1 MTVLETNN
9 LSKSYGDVQVLD
21 DLSLSVEDEGQI
33 VGILGPNG
41 IGKTTLLEI
50 LTGQQPQDEGDVSV
64 LSYDLPEDSKPLKF
78 EIGVLP
84 EKEAP
89 PSFLTAREYL
99 TFVGKDR
106 GMSEEKIDER
116 MDYWADVLQFSDV
129 LDVLGSDLSR
139 GQQQKVMISQA
150 FLHEPE
156 LVFIDEPLANLDPII
171 QSIFIDEL
179 KEYTDRGNT
188 IIVSTHQVDFAL
200 DVCSELHL
208 FPQTEKNHKILEDV
222 DSLTS
227 EEVISML
234 SGGDTDD
241 S

>member
-1 MTVLETNN
+1 MTVLEVTN
-9 LSKSYGDVQVLD
+9 LSKAYGDVQVLD
-21 DLSLSVEDEGQI
+21 DLSLSVEEEGQI

-50 LTGQQPQDEGDVSV
+50 LTAQQPPDSGEVSV
-64 LSYDLPEDSKPLKF
+64 LSYDLPKDSTALKF

-106 GMSEEKIDER
+106 GMSEEDIDER
-116 MDYWADVLQFSDV
+116 IEYWSEVLQFSEV

-171 QSIFIDEL
+171 QSIFVNEL
-179 KEYTDRGNT
+179 LEYTEEGNT
-188 IIVSTHQVDFAL
+188 ILVSTHQVDFAL

-208 FPQTEKNHKILEDV
+208 FPRSEKNHQILTDV
-222 DSLTS
+222 DELTQ
-227 EEVISML
+227 EQVISML
-234 SGGDTDD
+234 SGGDEDD

>member
-1 MTVLETNN
+1 MTVLEVTN
-9 LSKSYGDVQVLD
+9 LSKAYGDVEVLD
-21 DLSLSVEDEGQI
+21 KLSLSVEESGQI

-41 IGKTTLLEI
+41 RGKTTLLEI
-50 LTGQQPQDEGDVSV
+50 LTGQQPQDSGDVTV
-64 LSYDLPEDSKPLKF
+64 LDYELPDESTSLKF

-99 TFVGKDR
+99 TFVAKDR
-106 GMSEEKIDER
+106 GLKEDTIEERIEYWSE
-116 MDYWADVLQFSDV
+116 VLQFSDV

-150 FLHEPE
+150 FLHKPD

-171 QSIFIDEL
+171 QSIFINEL
-179 KEYTDRGNT
+179 EEYVENNNT
-188 IIVSTHQVDFAL
+188 VIVSTHQVDFAL
-200 DVCSELHL
+200 NVCSELHL
-208 FPQTEKNHKILEDV
+208 FPQTKSHQLLSDV
-222 DSLTS
+222 DKLTQ
-227 EEVISML
+227 EQVISML
-234 SGGDTDD
+234 GGGDQDD

>member
-1 MTVLETNN
+1 MN
-9 LSKSYGDVQVLD
+9 LSKAYGDVQVLD
-21 DLSLSVEDEGQI
+21 DLSLSVEEKGQI

-50 LTGQQPQDEGDVSV
+50 LTGQQPQDSGKATV
-64 LSYDLPEDSKPLKF
+64 LSYKLPEESTALKF

-106 GMSEEKIDER
+106 GMNEDKVDER
-116 MDYWADVLQFSDV
+116 IEYWSEVLQFSEV

-150 FLHEPE
+150 FLHEPD

-179 KEYTDRGNT
+179 KSYTEDGNT
-188 IIVSTHQVDFAL
+188 IVLSTHQVDFAL

-208 FPQTEKNHKILEDV
+208 FPRSEKDHQILTDIDQVTQEK
-222 DSLTS
+222 
-227 EEVISML
+227 VISML
-234 SGGDTDD
+234 SGGDKNDK
-241 S
+241 

>member
-1 MTVLETNN
+1 MTVLEVAN
-9 LSKSYGDVQVLD
+9 LSKAYGDVQVLD
-21 DLSLSVEDEGQI
+21 ELSLSIEEEGQI

-41 IGKTTLLEI
+41 IGKTTLLEV
-50 LTGQQPQDEGDVSV
+50 LTSQQPPDSGQVSV
-64 LSYDLPEDSKPLKF
+64 LDFDLPDESTALKF
-78 EIGVLP
+78 EIGILP

-106 GMSEEKIDER
+106 GMTEDEIDER
-116 MDYWADVLQFSDV
+116 VEYWSEVLQFTEV
-129 LDVLGSDLSR
+129 LDILGSDLSR
-139 GQQQKVMISQA
+139 GQQQKVMIAQA

-171 QSIFIDEL
+171 QSIFVNEL
-179 KEYTDRGNT
+179 KEYTEEGNT
-188 IIVSTHQVDFAL
+188 IVVSTHQVEFAL

-208 FPQTEKNHKILEDV
+208 FPRSEKNHQILTDV
-222 DSLTS
+222 DALTQ
-227 EEVISML
+227 EQVISML
-234 SGGDTDD
+234 SGSDNDD